1 MSSKGKL
8 ILYTGAS
15 GVGKGTIMKRLLKKD
30 PGLRLS
36 VSATTREPRPGEVD
50 GREYFFVTKDK
61 FKKMIEDGGFL
72 EYAEYCGNF
81 YGTPQKAVEE
91 MLSQGLN
98 VILEI
103 EVQGG
108 VQVMKK
114 CPDCTSIFIMPPS
127 METLESRLRGRNT
140 EPEDVIAERLE
151 TAKNEVTYAKMYQH
165 TVVNDDLDKAVE
177 EVLDIIHSK

>member
-1 MSSKGKL
+1 M
-8 ILYTGAS
+8 
-15 GVGKGTIMKRLLKKD
+15 LKM
-30 PGLRLS
+30 L
-36 VSATTREPRPGEVD
+36 EE
-50 GREYFFVTKDK
+50 GRD
-61 FKKMIEDGGFL
+61 
-72 EYAEYCGNF
+72 
-81 YGTPQKAVEE
+81 
-91 MLSQGLN
+91 

-140 EPEDVIAERLE
+140 EPEDVIAEWLE